1 MATDKKSFV
10 LYCDLLATVSKLP
23 DDKAGQLFKH
33 VLAYVNDQN
42 PETDDIL
49 LQIAFEPIKQQLKR
63 DLAKWAD
70 EKEQRAEAGRMGG
83 LKRAENYS
91 KAKQNQAPLEYA
103 KANSSE
109 VKQSQ
114 ANQAVNVTVNDNVN
128 VNANDTVNVTV
139 IDSVPVRK
147 PAFTKPTQEQVLE
160 VIEDSVEAEKF
171 FNYYESNGWRV
182 GKNPMKNWKAAA
194 AMWKSK
200 IKNYATN
207 FGTNGSGGQKLGT
220 SAHRTEMLR
229 GW

>member
-10 LYCDLLATVSKLP
+10 LYSDLLATVSKLP

-33 VLAYVNDQN
+33 ILAYVNDQN

-63 DLAKWAD
+63 DLIKWED
-70 EKEQRAEAGRMGG
+70 KREVRAELGRIGG
-83 LKRAENYS
+83 VKSGEARRS
-91 KAKQNQAPLEYA
+91 KMKQNEA
-103 KANSSE
+103 KASNS
-109 VKQSQ
+109 KQNE
-114 ANQAVNVTVNDNVN
+114 ANEAVTVNANVN

-147 PAFTKPTQEQVLE
+147 TAFTKPTQEQVLE
-160 VIEDSVEAEKF
+160 VIEDFVEAEKF

-200 IKNYATN
+200 IKNYSTN
-207 FGTNGSGGQKLGT
+207 FGTNGTGGQKLGT
-220 SAHRTEMLR
+220 SAARIEALKR
-229 GW
+229 W

>member
-10 LYCDLLATVSKLP
+10 LYADLLATVSKLP

-33 VLAYVNDQN
+33 ILAYVNDQN

-63 DLAKWAD
+63 DLIKWED
-70 EKEQRAEAGRMGG
+70 KREVRAELGRIGG
-83 LKRAENYS
+83 VKSGEARRS
-91 KAKQNQAPLEYA
+91 KMKQNEA
-103 KANSSE
+103 KASNS
-109 VKQSQ
+109 KQNE
-114 ANQAVNVTVNDNVN
+114 ANEAVTVNANVN

-147 PAFTKPTQEQVLE
+147 TAFTKPTQEQVLE
-160 VIEDSVEAEKF
+160 VIEDFVEAEKF

-207 FGTNGSGGQKLGT
+207 WGTNTGSGQKLGT
-220 SAHRTEMLR
+220 SAARIEALKR
-229 GW
+229 W